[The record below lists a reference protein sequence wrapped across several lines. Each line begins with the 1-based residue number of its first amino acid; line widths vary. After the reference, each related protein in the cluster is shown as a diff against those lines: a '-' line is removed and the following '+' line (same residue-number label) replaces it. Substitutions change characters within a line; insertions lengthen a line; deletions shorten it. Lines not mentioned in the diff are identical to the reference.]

1 MLKKRLIATLLIRD
15 ELIVQSIGF
24 NKFLPIGHPKFPIEF
39 VVKWDVDEIVLL
51 DISATKEKRSIN
63 LEFLELLSQSC
74 FVPLT
79 IGGGIDTIE
88 EAGSIIRNG
97 GDKIAINSA
106 AYTRPELITEIAEK
120 YGTQCV
126 VVSIDCRKESD
137 SSYQVYTHSGT
148 KATGISPKEWA
159 QQAESLGA
167 GEIFLHSI
175 DRDGSKLGY
184 DTALIKSVTDC
195 ISIPVIASGGVGD
208 YSHFA
213 KGIHEGGASAVAAGN
228 IFHYIEHSTI
238 LAKMHLLEAGIDIR
252 LDSEATYKGREFDKN
267 GRLIMM
273 SGIKLSEVEFKRGKK
288 DFI

>member
-97 GDKIAINSA
+97 GDKIAINSD
-106 AYTRPELITEIAEK
+106 LI
-120 YGTQCV
+120 
-126 VVSIDCRKESD
+126 D
-137 SSYQVYTHSGT
+137 
-148 KATGISPKEWA
+148 
-159 QQAESLGA
+159 
-167 GEIFLHSI
+167 
-175 DRDGSKLGY
+175 
-184 DTALIKSVTDC
+184 
-195 ISIPVIASGGVGD
+195 
-208 YSHFA
+208 
-213 KGIHEGGASAVAAGN
+213 N
-228 IFHYIEHSTI
+228 
-238 LAKMHLLEAGIDIR
+238 
-252 LDSEATYKGREFDKN
+252 
-267 GRLIMM
+267 
-273 SGIKLSEVEFKRGKK
+273 
-288 DFI
+288 